1 MTAALWRLLRALQ
14 RISCVAK
21 ITLTRHQQSAK
32 RRACAKFSATVHNEQ
47 HLLRGTRGAAL
58 RTGDL
63 GGQKQRFVR
72 ESAERLAPAFSRAE
86 KQSSCPTGREGREH
100 GSDVVVND
108 EIGHVVE
115 LGRLAV
121 DDRQPRS
128 VALGEHRE
136 PGRGPYHER

>member
-58 RTGDL
+58 RTGYL
-63 GGQKQRFVR
+63 GGKSSDSCANPR
-72 ESAERLAPAFSRAE
+72 SAPFRAPAVQKSQVRGWRGTTGAGTVPMSRRTTTAGVY
-86 KQSSCPTGREGREH
+86 S
-100 GSDVVVND
+100 N
-108 EIGHVVE
+108 
-115 LGRLAV
+115 
-121 DDRQPRS
+121 S
-128 VALGEHRE
+128 V
-136 PGRGPYHER
+136 

>member
-14 RISCVAK
+14 RIPCVAK

-32 RRACAKFSATVHNEQ
+32 RGACAKFSATVHNEQ

-72 ESAERLAPAFSRAE
+72 ESASRSAPPPQPRRKAKFMPGWSRKAPARFR
-86 KQSSCPTGREGREH
+86 CRRE
-100 GSDVVVND
+100 
-108 EIGHVVE
+108 
-115 LGRLAV
+115 
-121 DDRQPRS
+121 
-128 VALGEHRE
+128 
-136 PGRGPYHER
+136 